1 MSARSARPNRGGNVA
16 WDDVSR
22 WQAVDLYASFRMGD
36 AIQPID
42 VRDRGY
48 GESETRIAKSVRIDP
63 MNFETEIDALPTGR
77 ELIFYCDR
85 PDEATSMRIALWA
98 SDHGRQRVG
107 VLVGG
112 WSTWAAAGY
121 PIEPNE

>member
-1 MSARSARPNRGGNVA
+1 MA

-22 WQAVDLYASFRMGD
+22 WQPVDLAAAFRMGD
-36 AIQPID
+36 AVQPVD

-48 GESETRIAKSVRIDP
+48 RDSEEQIKGALRIDP
-63 MNFETEIDALPTGR
+63 MEFERAIAGLPEDT

-85 PDEATSMRIALWA
+85 PGEATSLTVALWA
-98 SDHGRQRVG
+98 FDNGRSRVG

-112 WSTWAAAGY
+112 WGAWQAAGY
-121 PIEPNE
+121 PVEPKAAA

>member
-1 MSARSARPNRGGNVA
+1 MG

-22 WQAVDLYASFRMGD
+22 WQPVDLVAAFRMGD
-36 AIQPID
+36 AVQPVD

-48 GESETRIAKSVRIDP
+48 RESDKQIKGAIRIDP
-63 MNFETEIDALPTGR
+63 MEFETELGSLPEGK

-85 PDEATSMRIALWA
+85 PGEATSLKVAMWA
-98 SDHGRQRVG
+98 FDQGRSRVG

-112 WSTWAAAGY
+112 WDAWTAGGH
-121 PIEPNE
+121 PVEPKGG